1 MQQTS
6 TVKLLAFCLRFQTE
20 EPGIS
25 VKESEI
31 TGQNTFHG
39 DLFEM
44 EDNHESSKDEEN
56 LVLDIFVDLLGVL

>member
-6 TVKLLAFCLRFQTE
+6 TVKLLAFCLRFQSK
-20 EPGIS
+20 EPLIS

-44 EDNHESSKDEEN
+44 KDNHESSKDEEN
-56 LVLDIFVDLLGVL
+56 LVLDIFIDLLGVL